1 VQLRLAEHYITRLSE
16 DLGQM
21 QRSKSWRWAAP
32 FRGLGKLAR
41 RIRHPRD
48 TSYRSLGEGVVPPP
62 DELTSAS
69 RPTTSRP
76 ERA

>member
-1 VQLRLAEHYITRLSE
+1 LRLAEHYITRLSE
-16 DLGQM
+16 DLHQI

-32 FRGLGKLAR
+32 LRSLGKIAR
-41 RIRHPRD
+41 KIRHPRD

-62 DELTSAS
+62 AELTTA
-69 RPTTSRP
+69 SRP